1 MLYWYR
7 LLFVYFDAGFKPCKT
22 CRTNKTEGGFRLF
35 SVAHHHFTV
44 EPCSG
49 KWRPTTKG
57 EGNGHFGSLYISG
70 KLPCY
75 PSPRPTFTLTFHLEK
90 NVGLGEGLV
99 EPSGGGGGAGIKT
112 SGMIEWGRVNVKRN
126 PFSLSCPVSFVF
138 HSLFIVNFFSSC
150 LLKKALEADTAHC
163 AVCIVTNNCTA
174 NISSIG
180 WYILFHCSVIRSLPL
195 SLSTTWSR
203 RVKPVTTHINKRI
216 VQQYVERARHP
227 KNLNIICKLLS
238 WEILAFT
245 SKMATWASG
254 CGYSFFPTYT

>member
-1 MLYWYR
+1 
-7 LLFVYFDAGFKPCKT
+7 
-22 CRTNKTEGGFRLF
+22 
-35 SVAHHHFTV
+35 
-44 EPCSG
+44 
-49 KWRPTTKG
+49 
-57 EGNGHFGSLYISG
+57 
-70 KLPCY
+70 
-75 PSPRPTFTLTFHLEK
+75 
-90 NVGLGEGLV
+90 
-99 EPSGGGGGAGIKT
+99 
-112 SGMIEWGRVNVKRN
+112 MIEWGRVNVGRN

>member
-1 MLYWYR
+1 MRVLVQLLLVNYDCTAIVILYWYR

-70 KLPCY
+70 KLPSY

-99 EPSGGGGGAGIKT
+99 VPSRGGGG
-112 SGMIEWGRVNVKRN
+112 SLRRVGWLREGKCEAE
-126 PFSLSCPVSFVF
+126 PLLPLLSCSFCLPQSLYCEFLFILSFLVYGDVYF
-138 HSLFIVNFFSSC
+138 FIAKWFVHSLF
-150 LLKKALEADTAHC
+150 L
-163 AVCIVTNNCTA
+163 
-174 NISSIG
+174 
-180 WYILFHCSVIRSLPL
+180 SVQLDR
-195 SLSTTWSR
+195 
-203 RVKPVTTHINKRI
+203 
-216 VQQYVERARHP
+216 E
-227 KNLNIICKLLS
+227 
-238 WEILAFT
+238 
-245 SKMATWASG
+245 G
-254 CGYSFFPTYT
+254 